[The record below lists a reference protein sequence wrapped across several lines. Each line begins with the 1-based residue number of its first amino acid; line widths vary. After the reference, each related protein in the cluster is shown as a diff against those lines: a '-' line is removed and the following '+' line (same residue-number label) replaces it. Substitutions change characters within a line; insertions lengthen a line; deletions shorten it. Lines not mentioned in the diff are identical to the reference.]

1 MRSCGVDGLGH
12 SLECIARPELEPRLL
27 LMRLADDRHPL
38 REPFLNLTFVSNG
51 AEGAGGPLVF
61 MPNILYV
68 ASSQRTDAV
77 ARLTLSNSPTQS

>member
-1 MRSCGVDGLGH
+1 MYRTSRTRTAAPADAPCGY
-12 SLECIARPELEPRLL
+12 
-27 LMRLADDRHPL
+27 RHLL

-77 ARLTLSNSPTQS
+77 ARLTLSNSLPLKAN